1 LNRLCC
7 NISLF
12 ICALLF
18 CACAAAQDK
27 KDLTLWYDK
36 PSTEWNQ
43 ALPIGNGR
51 LGAMV
56 FGGIQEER
64 IQLNEES
71 VWTGRDEDF
80 VNPEAKEA
88 FPVIRKLL
96 FEGRYAEAQKLA
108 QEKMMGNK
116 KVHSTYQ
123 TLGDLYLNFESPSSA
138 IESYQRTLDLETA
151 VATVKYKA
159 NDISY
164 TREYFSSA
172 PDQAIVIR
180 LTASESSSL
189 SFTVT
194 LSRPGNK
201 ATLTIEN
208 NELVMRE
215 HVGNGMGVKI
225 VARVKI
231 LNEGGAVSSEANL
244 LRIDKANAVT
254 ILVTAATDYKNPDP
268 NNIAQTQLKV
278 AGNKPYEILK
288 GNHVKDYQQYFNR
301 VDFVLADTTNS
312 KLPTNER
319 LAAFKNG
326 SNDHGLLALYYQFGR
341 YLLISSSRPGELPAN
356 LQGIWADG
364 LNPPWDADYHI
375 NINIQMNYWL
385 SETTNLSELHEPF
398 LDFIDALRPD
408 ARKTAND
415 MYGVA
420 GTVAHFTTDPWH
432 FTEPYGE
439 TQWAMWPM
447 GMAWCAQHYWEH
459 YLFAGDKTYLEKNG
473 YPVMKEAAEF
483 CLNYLVENPK
493 TKKLVSGPSIS
504 PENTFK
510 TMEGASATMVMG
522 PTMDHMIIRDLFRN
536 TIEASKLLNR
546 DDAFRKELEKAL
558 VKLSPTVIG
567 SDGRIM
573 EWTEEF
579 EEPEPGHRHIS
590 HLFGLHPGK
599 EITTRTPE
607 LMNAARKTIDYRIA
621 HGGGHTGWSR
631 AWVINFFARL
641 HDGNAAN
648 ENLTAL
654 ISKSTL
660 PNLFDNHP
668 PFQIDGNFG
677 ATAGITEMLLQS
689 HANEIE
695 LLPALPS
702 AWPTGHI
709 HGICARGGFVVDID
723 WENGK
728 LKSVRVLSKLGNAIV
743 LRYGKTVVKLKTDNN
758 NEYFFDSSLRH
769 KK

>member
-1 LNRLCC
+1 M
-7 NISLF
+7 
-12 ICALLF
+12 F
-18 CACAAAQDK
+18 CSCAAAQDK

-36 PSTEWNQ
+36 PSAEWNH

-56 FGGIQEER
+56 FGGVNQEHL
-64 IQLNEES
+64 QLNEES
-71 VWTGRDEDF
+71 VWTGNTSDF

-88 FPVIRKLL
+88 LPVIRKLL
-96 FEGRYAEAQKLA
+96 FEGRYAEAQQLA
-108 QEKMMGNK
+108 QKKMMGDK

-138 IESYQRTLDLETA
+138 IESYQRTLNLETA
-151 VATVKYKA
+151 ISTVQYKA
-159 NDISY
+159 GNINH

-180 LTASESSSL
+180 LAASESASL
-189 SFTVT
+189 SFTVN

-201 ATLTIEN
+201 ATYTIEN

-215 HVGNGMGVKI
+215 HVGNGVGVKV

-268 NNIAQTQLKV
+268 DNIAQAQLKTV
-278 AGNKPYEILK
+278 GNKPYETLRE
-288 GNHVKDYQQYFNR
+288 NHVKDYQQYFKR
-301 VDFVLADTTNS
+301 ADFLLADTNKS
-312 KLPTNER
+312 KFPTNER
-319 LAAFKNG
+319 LAAFKHGG
-326 SNDHGLLALYYQFGR
+326 SDPGLLVQYYQFGR
-341 YLLISSSRPGELPAN
+341 YLLISSSRPGGLPAN

-364 LNPPWDADYHI
+364 LNPPWEADYHV

-385 SETTNLSELHEPF
+385 AETTNLSELHEPF

-459 YLFAGDKTYLEKNG
+459 YLFAGDKSYLEKSG

-510 TMEGASATMVMG
+510 TKDGAIATMVMG

-536 TIEASKLLNR
+536 TIEASKLLNK
-546 DDAFRKELEKAL
+546 DETFRKELEKTL

-579 EEPEPGHRHIS
+579 EEPEPGHRHFS

-607 LMNAARKTIDYRIA
+607 LLSAARKTIDYRMS

-631 AWVINFFARL
+631 AWIINFFARL

-660 PNLFDNHP
+660 PNLFDTHP

-702 AWPTGHI
+702 AWSTGYI
-709 HGICARGGFVVDID
+709 HGVCARGGFVVDLD

-728 LKSVRVLSKLGNAIV
+728 LKSVRVLSKLGNALV
-743 LRYGKTVVKLKTDNN
+743 LRYGKAVVKLKTGSNK
-758 NEYFFDSSLRH
+758 EYFFDSALRH

>member
-326 SNDHGLLALYYQFGR
+326 SNDHGIASALYYQFGR
-341 YLLISSSRPGELPAN
+341 YLLISSSRPGGLPAN
-356 LQGIWADG
+356 STRHLGRWPKPALGSG
-364 LNPPWDADYHI
+364 LPCQHQYPDELLASQKQRTFRNC
-375 NINIQMNYWL
+375 
-385 SETTNLSELHEPF
+385 TNLFWIL
-398 LDFIDALRPD
+398 
-408 ARKTAND
+408 
-415 MYGVA
+415 
-420 GTVAHFTTDPWH
+420 
-432 FTEPYGE
+432 
-439 TQWAMWPM
+439 
-447 GMAWCAQHYWEH
+447 
-459 YLFAGDKTYLEKNG
+459 
-473 YPVMKEAAEF
+473 
-483 CLNYLVENPK
+483 
-493 TKKLVSGPSIS
+493 
-504 PENTFK
+504 
-510 TMEGASATMVMG
+510 
-522 PTMDHMIIRDLFRN
+522 
-536 TIEASKLLNR
+536 
-546 DDAFRKELEKAL
+546 
-558 VKLSPTVIG
+558 
-567 SDGRIM
+567 
-573 EWTEEF
+573 
-579 EEPEPGHRHIS
+579 
-590 HLFGLHPGK
+590 
-599 EITTRTPE
+599 
-607 LMNAARKTIDYRIA
+607 
-621 HGGGHTGWSR
+621 
-631 AWVINFFARL
+631 
-641 HDGNAAN
+641 
-648 ENLTAL
+648 
-654 ISKSTL
+654 
-660 PNLFDNHP
+660 
-668 PFQIDGNFG
+668 
-677 ATAGITEMLLQS
+677 
-689 HANEIE
+689 
-695 LLPALPS
+695 
-702 AWPTGHI
+702 
-709 HGICARGGFVVDID
+709 
-723 WENGK
+723 
-728 LKSVRVLSKLGNAIV
+728 
-743 LRYGKTVVKLKTDNN
+743 
-758 NEYFFDSSLRH
+758 
-769 KK
+769 